1 MQKSA
6 DTMDH
11 DGREAAANENCPPQE
26 VSNLW
31 DCEMGKR
38 LGREWEEVAKFL
50 RKSHKNLISIV
61 EETKASKQA
70 KACIEL
76 EWSRLV
82 EELGKLHRGRGKN
95 TPEAL
100 VTSTSATMAERGIES
115 EEDWKDYVAT
125 MERDGEIVSDLS
137 EMLNVNTLQIKDCV
151 ADLLRQDA
159 DRKVAGMLEPKAQ
172 ESLSYNHA
180 RQDNRPLQESLYLTG
195 PTFAESWR
203 RRSAEEA
210 APKQEGPGTDVN
222 LQRKYQGVIT
232 CEDTLVDILTD
243 DHLAG
248 RAKNVFLSL
257 PGRVKEQGLDAV
269 VAEMTKLLACDSTA
283 SRPRALTELKHL
295 RMRPNQDV
303 TEFYVV
309 LEDLSRQVNPQGALE
324 ERSLELAQILLDNL
338 SSWPEHFQLIGA
350 LHNVEPSRAYEEVK
364 RLALSIEQSKL
375 ILAKRREYSLPS
387 WKTRAV
393 QYNCNREPGFGDKEA
408 HYRGSYGHVAR
419 DCPGRVAKVNQI
431 EPKEKEPS
439 RDGRSLSSIIN
450 EARCMRMNITG
461 KGSEENDLIGKRL
474 TISLKVLGKQCQAL
488 VNTGSMIS
496 IVPMELLAKA
506 QDKGVDLDSPS
517 MIPKAKLKPVYDAS
531 DRRMDFLAAVYLEVE
546 LKDGCTQEVAFHI
559 SPRKECEVIVG
570 MNALSKLG
578 IKMIIGK
585 DRREENG
592 KGDRGAV
599 LASSKDKGHIQY
611 QCQDNCF
618 AKATLTDIEGI
629 HFPGAYRKK
638 PFGDMWSAWKAASI
652 FIRKELTVPQKIA
665 FFKQGVFSLDEE
677 ALRRILKLAYSLCT
691 DWTEF
696 ICTTSSVAK
705 HEVIEGNCII
715 DFYRGAF
722 ERLKMD
728 LADESGAT
736 RKLRDGPA
744 GFAAPES
751 ALLLETDGPKGGLT
765 TKVVTLITA

>member
-210 APKQEGPGTDVN
+210 APKQEGPG
-222 LQRKYQGVIT
+222 
-232 CEDTLVDILTD
+232 
-243 DHLAG
+243 
-248 RAKNVFLSL
+248 
-257 PGRVKEQGLDAV
+257 
-269 VAEMTKLLACDSTA
+269 
-283 SRPRALTELKHL
+283 
-295 RMRPNQDV
+295 
-303 TEFYVV
+303 
-309 LEDLSRQVNPQGALE
+309 
-324 ERSLELAQILLDNL
+324 
-338 SSWPEHFQLIGA
+338 
-350 LHNVEPSRAYEEVK
+350 
-364 RLALSIEQSKL
+364 
-375 ILAKRREYSLPS
+375 
-387 WKTRAV
+387 
-393 QYNCNREPGFGDKEA
+393 
-408 HYRGSYGHVAR
+408 
-419 DCPGRVAKVNQI
+419 RVAKVNQI

-450 EARCMRMNITG
+450 EARCMGMKISG
-461 KGSEENDLIGKRL
+461 KGSEESDLIGERL
-474 TISLKVLGKQCQAL
+474 TISLKVLGEQCQAL
-488 VNTGSMIS
+488 VDTGSMIS
-496 IVPMELLAKA
+496 IVPVELLAKA
-506 QDKGVDLDSPS
+506 QDKGVDLDSLS
-517 MIPKAKLKPVYDAS
+517 MIPKAKLK
-531 DRRMDFLAAVYLEVE
+531 
-546 LKDGCTQEVAFHI
+546 K
-559 SPRKECEVIVG
+559 
-570 MNALSKLG
+570 
-578 IKMIIGK
+578 
-585 DRREENG
+585 
-592 KGDRGAV
+592 
-599 LASSKDKGHIQY
+599 
-611 QCQDNCF
+611 
-618 AKATLTDIEGI
+618 
-629 HFPGAYRKK
+629 
-638 PFGDMWSAWKAASI
+638 
-652 FIRKELTVPQKIA
+652 
-665 FFKQGVFSLDEE
+665 
-677 ALRRILKLAYSLCT
+677 
-691 DWTEF
+691 
-696 ICTTSSVAK
+696 
-705 HEVIEGNCII
+705 
-715 DFYRGAF
+715 
-722 ERLKMD
+722 
-728 LADESGAT
+728 
-736 RKLRDGPA
+736 
-744 GFAAPES
+744 
-751 ALLLETDGPKGGLT
+751 
-765 TKVVTLITA
+765 

>member
-11 DGREAAANENCPPQE
+11 DGHEAAANENCPPQE

-31 DCEMGKR
+31 DCETGKG
-38 LGREWEEVAKFL
+38 LGREWEEVAKVL
-50 RKSHKNLISIV
+50 RESHMKLMAIV
-61 EETKASKQA
+61 GETKASKQA
-70 KACIEL
+70 KASIEL

-100 VTSTSATMAERGIES
+100 VTSISATMAERGIES

-180 RQDNRPLQESLYLTG
+180 RQDNRPLQESLYSTG

-210 APKQEGPGTDVN
+210 VPKQEYPGTDVN

-232 CEDTLVDILTD
+232 CEATLVDILAD

-257 PGRVKEQGLDAV
+257 PGRVKERGLDAV

-283 SRPRALTELKHL
+283 SRLRALTELKHL

-303 TEFYVV
+303 AEFCVV
-309 LEDLSRQVNPQGALE
+309 LEDLSRQANPQGALE

-338 SSWPEHFQLIGA
+338 SSWPEHFQLVGA
-350 LHNVEPSRAYEEVK
+350 LNNVEPSRAYEEVK

-375 ILAKRREYSLPS
+375 ILAKRREYSSPS
-387 WKTRAV
+387 WKTRAL
-393 QYNCNREPGFGDKEA
+393 QYNGRRESGFDDKA
-408 HYRGSYGHVAR
+408 TPYRGSYGHVAR

-439 RDGRSLSSIIN
+439 RDGRLLSSIIN
-450 EARCMRMNITG
+450 EARCMGMKLSG
-461 KGSEENDLIGKRL
+461 KGTEESDLIGERL
-474 TISLKVLGKQCQAL
+474 TISLKVLGEQCQAL
-488 VNTGSMIS
+488 VDTGSMIS
-496 IVPMELLAKA
+496 IVPVELLAKA
-506 QDKGVDLDSPS
+506 QDKGVDLDSLS

-546 LKDGCTQEVAFHI
+546 LNDGCTQEVAFHI

-578 IKMIIGK
+578 INMIIGK
-585 DRREENG
+585 DPREENG

-618 AKATLTDIEGI
+618 AKATLADIEGI
-629 HFPGAYRKK
+629 HFPGAYGKK
-638 PFGDMWSAWKAASI
+638 PFEDIWSAWKAASI
-652 FIRKELTVPQKIA
+652 FIRKEMTISQKIA
-665 FFKQGVFSLDEE
+665 FFKQGVVSLDEE
-677 ALRRILKLAYSLCT
+677 ALRRILKLAYSLCL

-696 ICTTSSVAK
+696 ICTTPSVAK

-715 DFYRGAF
+715 DFYRGVF

-728 LADESGAT
+728 LAHESGAT
-736 RKLRDGPA
+736 RKLKDGPT

-765 TKVVTLITA
+765 TKVVT

>member
-1 MQKSA
+1 
-6 DTMDH
+6 
-11 DGREAAANENCPPQE
+11 
-26 VSNLW
+26 
-31 DCEMGKR
+31 
-38 LGREWEEVAKFL
+38 
-50 RKSHKNLISIV
+50 
-61 EETKASKQA
+61 
-70 KACIEL
+70 
-76 EWSRLV
+76 
-82 EELGKLHRGRGKN
+82 
-95 TPEAL
+95 
-100 VTSTSATMAERGIES
+100 MAERGIES

-151 ADLLRQDA
+151 ADLLRQDG
-159 DRKVAGMLEPKAQ
+159 DRKVAGMLESKAQ

-210 APKQEGPGTDVN
+210 APKQECPGTDVN
-222 LQRKYQGVIT
+222 LQLVNYLRAMTCADPGIFRGAKNESFTQFVRKFKRKYQGVIT
-232 CEDTLVDILTD
+232 CEATLVDILAD

-283 SRPRALTELKHL
+283 SRLRALTELKHL
-295 RMRPNQDV
+295 RMRPNKDV
-303 TEFYVV
+303 AEFCVV
-309 LEDLSRQVNPQGALE
+309 LEDLSRQANPQGALE

-338 SSWPEHFQLIGA
+338 SSWPEHFQLVGA

-408 HYRGSYGHVAR
+408 HYRGSVRETSGASGSPKSGPQQSNSRSSTDSRKCYACSKYGHVAR

-431 EPKEKEPS
+431 APKEKELS

-450 EARCMRMNITG
+450 EARCMGMKISG
-461 KGSEENDLIGKRL
+461 KGSEESDLIGERL
-474 TISLKVLGKQCQAL
+474 TISLKVLGEQCQAL
-488 VNTGSMIS
+488 VDTGSMIS
-496 IVPMELLAKA
+496 IVPVELLAKA
-506 QDKGVDLDSPS
+506 QDKGVDLDSLS

-585 DRREENG
+585 DPREENG
-592 KGDRGAV
+592 KGDRLERENKVMVAERRYIPPRETALVNVVCGGERDAV
-599 LASSKDKGHIQY
+599 TERVI
-611 QCQDNCF
+611 
-618 AKATLTDIEGI
+618 
-629 HFPGAYRKK
+629 
-638 PFGDMWSAWKAASI
+638 WSC
-652 FIRKELTVPQKIA
+652 
-665 FFKQGVFSLDEE
+665 KQGVEAGLYSIKDQKTVLPVFNKSDQPMVLKMGEEVGYWNTDKWHEKWEDFNQLMSSEKGNKMTQPERRRLLEELITKNMETSSIDNDVRKLLNGYEEVFAVSDEE
-677 ALRRILKLAYSLCT
+677 LCQTNLVHMSIDTGDSPPIRMKARPVPLGVRPKLRELLLDLVRRK
-691 DWTEF
+691 
-696 ICTTSSVAK
+696 
-705 HEVIEGNCII
+705 VIEPSKS
-715 DFYRGAF
+715 D
-722 ERLKMD
+722 
-728 LADESGAT
+728 
-736 RKLRDGPA
+736 
-744 GFAAPES
+744 
-751 ALLLETDGPKGGLT
+751 
-765 TKVVTLITA
+765 